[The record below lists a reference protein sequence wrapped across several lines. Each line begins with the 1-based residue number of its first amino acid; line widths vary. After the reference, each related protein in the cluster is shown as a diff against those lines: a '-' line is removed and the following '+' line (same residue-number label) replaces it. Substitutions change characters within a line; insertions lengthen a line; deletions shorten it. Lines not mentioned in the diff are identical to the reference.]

1 MNTHAQCEALLFA
14 AGKPLTAK
22 KIAEFL
28 EIKEKDVE
36 PVIATLKKKYEEDAE
51 SGVQLADNGK
61 TYQLMTK
68 GSCAGV
74 VEKYMKE
81 EIIGEL
87 TRPSLETLTIIAY
100 RGPITKPELEQIRG
114 VNCSL
119 ILRNLALRGLIES
132 EEDAVL
138 QQQVYRV
145 TLEFLRYLGISAP
158 NNLPD
163 YQKLNSHDLLQQLL
177 KTEESLP
184 SSQ

>member
-1 MNTHAQCEALLFA
+1 MNIQARLEALLFVS
-14 AGKPLTAK
+14 GKPLTAK

-28 EIKEKDVE
+28 GVKEKDGTSII
-36 PVIATLKKKYEEDAE
+36 IALKKKYEENTE
-51 SGVQLADNGK
+51 SGLLLVNNGK

-68 GSCAGV
+68 GACADV
-74 VEKYMKE
+74 VKKFVKE

-87 TRPSLETLTIIAY
+87 TRPSLETLTIVAY

-132 EEDAVL
+132 EEDMNL

-177 KTEESLP
+177 KPEEP
-184 SSQ
+184 SSCSR

>member
-28 EIKEKDVE
+28 EIKEKDVAS
-36 PVIATLKKKYEEDAE
+36 VIAALKKKYEEDAE

-68 GSCAGV
+68 GSCAEV

-132 EEDAVL
+132 EEDGAL

-177 KTEESLP
+177 KTEEP
-184 SSQ
+184 SSSSQ

>member
-1 MNTHAQCEALLFA
+1 MNTHAQCEALFFA

-22 KIAEFL
+22 KIADFL
-28 EIKEKDVE
+28 EIKEKDAA
-36 PVIATLKKKYEEDAE
+36 PIIASLKKKYAEDPE
-51 SGVQLADNGK
+51 SGVQLVNNGK

-68 GSCAGV
+68 GACAEA
-74 VEKYMKE
+74 VEKYIKE

-132 EEDAVL
+132 EEDGTL

-145 TLEFLRYLGISAP
+145 TLEFLRYLGISEP

-177 KTEESLP
+177 ANAPAASK
-184 SSQ
+184 